1 MLLLVVTALAL
12 ALLAVVLIA
21 PPAGASALGG
31 VVSAG
36 LRRRWRAAPRVD
48 QRQDPD
54 DPAVG
59 LGLAG
64 LHHGPPGR
72 FGMVVLAHRTVT
84 APSIIWRWYLQ

>member
-1 MLLLVVTALAL
+1 MHPTHPRRRPWPAVLLLVVTALAL

-48 QRQDPD
+48 QRQDLD
-54 DPAVG
+54 DPE
-59 LGLAG
+59 L
-64 LHHGPPGR
+64 PG
-72 FGMVVLAHRTVT
+72 GA
-84 APSIIWRWYLQ
+84 